1 VFGTSYSGALGGVMK
16 DTMIDWLLLGVFL
29 SLMGSCMHSYMTGV
43 DVELQ
48 RYEERVK
55 RQAKR
60 LEV

>member
-1 VFGTSYSGALGGVMK
+1 MR
-16 DTMIDWLLLGVFL
+16 DTIIDWLLLGVILWF
-29 SLMGSCMHSYMTGV
+29 MGSCMHSYMIGV
-43 DVELQ
+43 DAELQ